1 MDQDKIRN
9 LLEKY
14 LRGTCSQEERELI
27 DRWFEADQRFE
38 QPLATGKV
46 QELEEAILSRIQK
59 HLPLKHRNRN
69 DTRRLWFTSS
79 IAASIALLIGV
90 FILFSKRSQSGSEGK
105 QPVPKLFT
113 FHTEPGQRAKLR
125 LPDSSTIWLNGN
137 TAIRYDQHFAG
148 PNRAIYLDQG
158 EAFFEVYPNQHKPFI
173 VYTTKLQTRVLG
185 TSFNLQVQNHRNQY
199 NLSINTGKV
208 SVSHNQGK
216 IQHTVLTARQQFT
229 YDYINGRHQIKA
241 IQPGSEHAWI
251 YNELVFQSASWKEVV
266 AQLQTWYGV
275 SIHLNLRRGQHET
288 FTARFEDPTL
298 EAVLKALQKIN
309 PFQYTIKKKEVHIH
323 N

>member
-1 MDQDKIRN
+1 MDQNKIRS
-9 LLEKY
+9 LLEQY
-14 LRGTCSQEERELI
+14 LRGTCSQEEREWM
-27 DRWFEADQRFE
+27 DRWFEADRNSE
-38 QPLATGKV
+38 QPLADGKA
-46 QELEEAILSRIQK
+46 QELEEAMLSRIQE
-59 HLPLKHRNRN
+59 HLPQRTNK
-69 DTRRLWFTSS
+69 RRLWFAAS
-79 IAASIALLIGV
+79 IAASIMLLIGV
-90 FILFSKRSQSGSEGK
+90 FILFSRPGQRHQETK
-105 QPVPKLFT
+105 QPTPKLFT

-125 LPDSSTIWLNGN
+125 LPDSSIIWLNGN
-137 TAIRYDQHFAG
+137 TAIRYDQHFTG
-148 PNRAIYLDQG
+148 PNRAIYLDKG
-158 EAFFEVYPNQHKPFI
+158 EAYFEIHPDQHQPFI
-173 VYTTKLQTRVLG
+173 VHTATLQTRVLG

-199 NLSINTGKV
+199 SLSINTGKV

-216 IQHTVLTARQQFT
+216 IQHTVLIAGQQFT
-229 YDYINGRHQIKA
+229 YDYINGSHQIKA

-275 SIHLNLRRGQHET
+275 TIYLDLQRGRNET

-309 PFQYTIKKKEVHIH
+309 PFQYNIKKKEVHIH